1 MAKRSRTKARDRATT
16 HDAVGPR
23 EPCPCGSGKRYK
35 ACHGSAGG
43 AFVIRPFEGLAAER
57 DLVALREFVAS
68 ATAPLRVGERTVTLG
83 SLLPMA
89 APAMVRESGEVWLG
103 LQVRH
108 SFGDPSRDLAAVLEK
123 ALATD
128 EPGVVGL
135 VDPPGDGVRLQ
146 DLVADEPL
154 EITVH
159 DGFQWWLA
167 DVADREAGA
176 AEALEQAND
185 AVAPS
190 ARLSSVEAAYWI
202 DAGPKEHLRWVLAYA
217 EAPLMDALA
226 RLHAAGD
233 DVLVEN
239 SKLVGMFRAHG
250 LVVPVWDLPPGT
262 GAPALEQPV
271 AALQERLTKTL
282 DDPRELTSQERS
294 ARIELANRQVT
305 LR

>member
-1 MAKRSRTKARDRATT
+1 MAKRSRTKARDRAPAG
-16 HDAVGPR
+16 DGVGPR

-43 AFVIRPFEGLAAER
+43 VFVVRPFEGMAAER
-57 DLVALREFVAS
+57 DLVALREFVPS
-68 ATAPLRVGERTVTLG
+68 ATAPLRVGDRTVTLG

-89 APAMVRESGEVWLG
+89 APAMVRDSGEIWLG

-108 SFGDPSRDLAAVLEK
+108 SFGDPSRDLGAVLEK

-135 VDPPGDGVRLQ
+135 VDPPDAGVRLQ
-146 DLVADEPL
+146 DLVTDEPL
-154 EITVH
+154 AITVH
-159 DGFQWWLA
+159 QGFEWWLD
-167 DVADREAGA
+167 DVSDQEAGM
-176 AEALEQAND
+176 AEALEQAGG

-190 ARLSSVEAAYWI
+190 ARLVSVDAAYWV
-202 DAGPKEHLRWVLAYA
+202 DAGPKEHLRWVLPYA
-217 EAPLMDALA
+217 ESPLMDALA
-226 RLHAAGD
+226 RLRAAGD
-233 DVLVEN
+233 DVLVAD

-262 GAPALEQPV
+262 GAAALEEPV
-271 AALQERLTKTL
+271 AALQERLAAAL
-282 DDPRELTSQERS
+282 DEATDLSPEERS

>member
-1 MAKRSRTKARDRATT
+1 MAKRSRTKARDRVTS
-16 HDAVGPR
+16 DGAVGPR

-43 AFVIRPFEGLAAER
+43 AFVVRPFEGLASEC
-57 DLVALREFVAS
+57 DLVALREFVPS
-68 ATAPLRVGERTVTLG
+68 ATAPLRVGDRTVTLG

-89 APAMVRESGEVWLG
+89 APAMVRDSGEVWLG

-123 ALATD
+123 ALAAD

-135 VDPPGDGVRLQ
+135 VDPPGAGVRLQ
-146 DLVADEPL
+146 DLVTDEPL

-159 DGFQWWLA
+159 PGFEWWLA
-167 DVADREAGA
+167 DVPEQDAGS
-176 AEALEQAND
+176 AEALEQANA

-190 ARLSSVEAAYWI
+190 ARLGSVEAAYWI
-202 DAGPKEHLRWVLAYA
+202 DAGPKEHLRWVLPYA

-226 RLHAAGD
+226 RLHATGD
-233 DVLVEN
+233 DVLVED
-239 SKLVGMFRAHG
+239 SKLVGTFRAHG
-250 LVVPVWDLPPGT
+250 LVVPVWDLPSGT
-262 GAPALEQPV
+262 GAAALEEPV
-271 AALQERLTKTL
+271 AALLQCLTTVL
-282 DDPRELTSQERS
+282 DSPRDLTPQERS
-294 ARIELANRQVT
+294 ARVELANRQVT

>member
-16 HDAVGPR
+16 DDAVGPR

-43 AFVIRPFEGLAAER
+43 AFVIRPFEGLASER
-57 DLVALREFVAS
+57 DLVALREFVPS

-89 APAMVRESGEVWLG
+89 APAMVRDSGEVWLG

-123 ALATD
+123 ALEAE

-135 VDPPGDGVRLQ
+135 VDPPGAGVRLQ
-146 DLVADEPL
+146 DLVADERL
-154 EITVH
+154 DITVH
-159 DGFQWWLA
+159 DGFEWWLD
-167 DVADREAGA
+167 DVSDRDAGM
-176 AEALEQAND
+176 AEALEQANG
-185 AVAPS
+185 AVSPS
-190 ARLSSVEAAYWI
+190 AKLSAVEAAYWI
-202 DAGPKEHLRWVLAYA
+202 DAGPKEHLRWVLGYA

-226 RLHAAGD
+226 RLHTAGE
-233 DVLVEN
+233 DVLVEH
-239 SKLVGMFRAHG
+239 SKLVGMFRAYG

-262 GAPALEQPV
+262 GASALEEPV
-271 AALQERLTKTL
+271 AALQERLTAAL
-282 DDPRELTSQERS
+282 DDPRDLTSQERS

>member
-16 HDAVGPR
+16 DDAVGPR

-43 AFVIRPFEGLAAER
+43 AFVIRPFEGLVAER
-57 DLVALREFVAS
+57 DLVALREFVPS

-89 APAMVRESGEVWLG
+89 APAMVRENGEVWLG

-135 VDPPGDGVRLQ
+135 VDPPGAGVRLQ

-159 DGFQWWLA
+159 DGFEWWLD
-167 DVADREAGA
+167 DVTDRDAA
-176 AEALEQAND
+176 TAEALEEANG

-202 DAGPKEHLRWVLAYA
+202 DAGPKEHLRWVLGYD

-226 RLHAAGD
+226 RLHAAGE
-233 DVLVEN
+233 DVLVEG

-250 LVVPVWDLPPGT
+250 LAVPVWDLLLGT
-262 GAPALEQPV
+262 GAAALEEPV
-271 AALQERLTKTL
+271 AALQERLTAAL
-282 DDPRELTSQERS
+282 DDPREPTSQERS

>member
-1 MAKRSRTKARDRATT
+1 MAKRSRTKARDRVTSD
-16 HDAVGPR
+16 DAVGPR

-43 AFVIRPFEGLAAER
+43 VFVVRPFEGMAAER
-57 DLVALREFVAS
+57 DLVALREFVPS
-68 ATAPLRVGERTVTLG
+68 ATAPLRVGDRTVTLG

-89 APAMVRESGEVWLG
+89 APAMVRDSGEVWLG

-123 ALATD
+123 ALATE

-135 VDPPGDGVRLQ
+135 VDPPGAGVRLQ
-146 DLVADEPL
+146 DLVADVPL
-154 EITVH
+154 DLTVH
-159 DGFQWWLA
+159 PGFEWWLA
-167 DVADREAGA
+167 DVTDQDA
-176 AEALEQAND
+176 ATVEALEQAN
-185 AVAPS
+185 AGVAPS
-190 ARLSSVEAAYWI
+190 ARLASVEAAYWI
-202 DAGPKEHLRWVLAYA
+202 DAGPKEHLRWVLPYD

-233 DVLVEN
+233 DVLVDD
-239 SKLVGMFRAHG
+239 SRLVGMFRAHG

-262 GAPALEQPV
+262 GATALEGPV
-271 AALQERLTKTL
+271 AALQERLTAAL
-282 DDPRELTSQERS
+282 EDAAELTSSERS

>member
-16 HDAVGPR
+16 DGAVGPR

-43 AFVIRPFEGLAAER
+43 AFVIRPFEGLVAER
-57 DLVALREFVAS
+57 DLVALREFVPS

-135 VDPPGDGVRLQ
+135 VDPPGAGVRLQ

-159 DGFQWWLA
+159 DGFEWWLD
-167 DVADREAGA
+167 DVTDRDAST
-176 AEALEQAND
+176 AEALEEANG

-190 ARLSSVEAAYWI
+190 GRLSSVEAAYWI
-202 DAGPKEHLRWVLAYA
+202 DAGPKEHLRWVLGYD

-226 RLHAAGD
+226 RLHAAGE
-233 DVLVEN
+233 DVLVED

-250 LVVPVWDLPPGT
+250 LAVPVWDLPLGT
-262 GAPALEQPV
+262 GAAALEVPV
-271 AALQERLTKTL
+271 AALQERLTAAL
-282 DDPRELTSQERS
+282 DDPRELTSEERS
-294 ARIELANRQVT
+294 ARIELVNRQVT